1 MVAAGPA
8 WARVLPRG
16 QYVAVPSRR
25 HPLIIASRDPA
36 VLRYLAASVLSVPP
50 GTGPVLSLLLTLGL
64 RAFRHSPLV
73 FLAGPVIARARF
85 AMRAG

>member
-1 MVAAGPA
+1 MVADGPA

-50 GTGPVLSLLLTLGL
+50 GTGPVLSLLLTLAL
-64 RAFRHSPLV
+64 SAFRHS
-73 FLAGPVIARARF
+73 RF
-85 AMRAG
+85 AIMAG